1 MLGRLLQ
8 VRSGESRRA
17 ALLFTYLFL
26 VIASC
31 VITKTARDP
40 IFQEKFGSNN
50 LTYVDMASALL
61 VAAVMGVY
69 LRLGRTVG
77 IRPVIMGSLWLS
89 AIWSV
94 GFWFI
99 ARVRE
104 PWWML
109 PVLYVWASVITVLLP
124 AQVWTLANQV
134 MTTREAKRLFNIVSS
149 GAISGGIFG
158 GLVTRAVVSRASTA
172 DLLLP
177 TALALACCPLLV
189 REILRE
195 SKVDLRAADTRH
207 ERHEAGLRDSFK
219 SIMQSPHLRVIAILI
234 GTAQLVT
241 YITGWQY
248 KAVAK
253 DFIDNTD
260 QLAAFYGTFL
270 VWAGSLSL
278 ITQLFIAPRLLR
290 RFGLGPALLI
300 VPVLLAVSSG
310 GLLISGGLWA
320 AILVNG
326 SDAVVRRAVDRPTV
340 EMLYLPV
347 PARQMT
353 RAKALIDTVV
363 WRLGDGLGAVLVL
376 ILVKLV
382 GLTPSQVSVV
392 VIALLA
398 VWVAAAVAA
407 RGHYVHSLR
416 ASIYEHRLDA
426 ERLSVQTADRST
438 TDVLIATLSSGNPEQ
453 ILYALNLLEHSEPPT
468 SDPAVSRLLGHESP
482 AIRRKAISVLAA
494 ADDAAAVAEVEP
506 LLHDGDEGV
515 RAEALVY
522 LARCGRIDPLT
533 QVANIEEADGGAM
546 ASAIAYYLAQP
557 GPAQNLEAVRIM
569 LEVATSN
576 DGGPAHHQARLEA
589 ARLIGS
595 LPDQFEEQLNV
606 LLKDPST
613 DVARLAIR
621 AAAAVGKPG
630 SMPLVVDRL
639 GHPELSSDAADTL
652 VAFGNRA
659 IPALRQMLG
668 DEQGPGAVR
677 HEIPDVLQRIAT
689 PEAEQV
695 LLDYLLDVDPVLRLR
710 TVSALNKLRQ
720 LSDRRLEHDTVETI
734 LTAEILGHYRSYQL
748 LARLSDIETADA
760 PARARVKESMDQ
772 ELERIFRLMK
782 LLLPEHDLHSAYF
795 GLQSNN
801 ALVHSNS
808 LEFLEHALPARLRTL
823 LLPLID
829 SEVSLDERIRIA
841 DRMVGA
847 TVETS
852 EQALA
857 AFAANNDVTR
867 DGAK

>member
-1 MLGRLLQ
+1 
-8 VRSGESRRA
+8 
-17 ALLFTYLFL
+17 
-26 VIASC
+26 
-31 VITKTARDP
+31 
-40 IFQEKFGSNN
+40 
-50 LTYVDMASALL
+50 
-61 VAAVMGVY
+61 
-69 LRLGRTVG
+69 
-77 IRPVIMGSLWLS
+77 
-89 AIWSV
+89 
-94 GFWFI
+94 
-99 ARVRE
+99 
-104 PWWML
+104 
-109 PVLYVWASVITVLLP
+109 
-124 AQVWTLANQV
+124 
-134 MTTREAKRLFNIVSS
+134 
-149 GAISGGIFG
+149 
-158 GLVTRAVVSRASTA
+158 
-172 DLLLP
+172 
-177 TALALACCPLLV
+177 
-189 REILRE
+189 
-195 SKVDLRAADTRH
+195 
-207 ERHEAGLRDSFK
+207 
-219 SIMQSPHLRVIAILI
+219 
-234 GTAQLVT
+234 
-241 YITGWQY
+241 
-248 KAVAK
+248 
-253 DFIDNTD
+253 
-260 QLAAFYGTFL
+260 
-270 VWAGSLSL
+270 
-278 ITQLFIAPRLLR
+278 
-290 RFGLGPALLI
+290 
-300 VPVLLAVSSG
+300 
-310 GLLISGGLWA
+310 
-320 AILVNG
+320 
-326 SDAVVRRAVDRPTV
+326 
-340 EMLYLPV
+340 
-347 PARQMT
+347 
-353 RAKALIDTVV
+353 
-363 WRLGDGLGAVLVL
+363 
-376 ILVKLV
+376 
-382 GLTPSQVSVV
+382 
-392 VIALLA
+392 
-398 VWVAAAVAA
+398 
-407 RGHYVHSLR
+407 LR

-438 TDVLIATLSSGNPEQ
+438 TDVLVATLSSSEPNQ

-468 SDPAVSRLLGHESP
+468 SDPAVSRLLGHQMP
-482 AIRRKAISVLAA
+482 AVRRKAISVLAA
-494 ADDAAAVAEVEP
+494 ADDATAVAQVEP
-506 LLHDGDEGV
+506 LLHDEDEGV
-515 RAEALVY
+515 RADALVY

-533 QVANIEEADGGAM
+533 QVADIEQADGGAM

-595 LPDQFEEQLNV
+595 LPDQFEEQLNI

-630 SMPLVVDRL
+630 SMPLVVDWL
-639 GHPELSSDAADTL
+639 GHPELLPDAAETL
-652 VAFGNRA
+652 VAFGDRA

-748 LARLSDIETADA
+748 LARLSDIEATDA

-795 GLQSNN
+795 GLQSDN
-801 ALVHSNS
+801 ALVHSNA

-841 DRMVGA
+841 DRMVG
-847 TVETS
+847 TTIETS

-857 AFAANNDVTR
+857 AFTVADDARR